1 MATAPKI
8 EDISQI
14 LKRHLPVEYG
24 AVLFGSRAA
33 GRARP
38 GSDWDIGVLGPAA
51 LGGAVIE
58 TIREELDELP
68 TLHSFDVVDLTTVPE
83 YFRETAVRG
92 AKKILPSVALDTFAK
107 EMIMP
112 ANTQVDL
119 TAFESALARLPDA
132 LIQSQSEWIR
142 DAAIQRFEFTFELA
156 WKTTLRVEQASGL
169 ESGTSPRQVIKVALK
184 ADWIDDNELWLKMLD
199 DRNRTSH
206 TYNQMVAEEIFDRL
220 PEYSD
225 ALSGL
230 LACLQRELEPLED
243 DGEENAVEG

>member
-24 AVLFGSRAA
+24 AVLFGARAA

>member
-1 MATAPKI
+1 MTTTPKL
-8 EDISQI
+8 EDISRI

-24 AVLFGSRAA
+24 AVLFGSRAT

-83 YFRETAVRG
+83 YFREAALRG
-92 AKKILPSVALDTFAK
+92 AKPVLSASILQTFAR
-107 EMIMP
+107 EMSLP
-112 ANTQVDL
+112 AETSINL
-119 TAFESALARLPDA
+119 AAFEAALARLRDVILQPKTE
-132 LIQSQSEWIR
+132 LVV
-142 DAAIQRFEFTFELA
+142 DAAMLRFKHVFESA
-156 WKTTLRVEQASGL
+156 WRTTMRVEQDSGL

-184 ADWIDDNELWLKMLD
+184 AGWINDDELWLKMLD

-206 TYNQMVAEEIFDRL
+206 TYNQMIAEE
-220 PEYSD
+220 
-225 ALSGL
+225 
-230 LACLQRELEPLED
+230 
-243 DGEENAVEG
+243 

>member
-14 LKRHLPVEYG
+14 LKRHLPVQYG
-24 AVLFGSRAA
+24 AVLFGSRAT

-83 YFRETAVRG
+83 YFRNTALRG
-92 AKKILPSVALDTFAK
+92 AKPVLSASILQIFAR
-107 EMIMP
+107 EMSLP
-112 ANTQVDL
+112 AKTSINL
-119 TAFESALARLPDA
+119 AAFEVALARLRDVILQPKMELVVDA
-132 LIQSQSEWIR
+132 AMLHFKHVFESAWRTTMRAAHAAGVKCGATPREAIRAAVKAEWI
-142 DAAIQRFEFTFELA
+142 E
-156 WKTTLRVEQASGL
+156 
-169 ESGTSPRQVIKVALK
+169 
-184 ADWIDDNELWLKMLD
+184 DNDLWLKMLASRNLTSHAY
-199 DRNRTSH
+199 DRNI
-206 TYNQMVAEEIFDRL
+206 AEEIFDRL
-220 PEYSD
+220 PEYKG

-230 LACLQRELEPLED
+230 LERLKLVIEPPED
-243 DGEENAVEG
+243 ASEENAVES